1 MIGAAEARGGADG
14 AHAAA
19 QGLPQSPPALLEG
32 GGDTSVEAQVQA
44 WLLQTQAEGLLD
56 GDAMAAM
63 GEGSDSATSELL
75 QEQFAAHD
83 AWVQSLRASAE
94 EVLRRHR

>member
-1 MIGAAEARGGADG
+1 M
-14 AHAAA
+14 
-19 QGLPQSPPALLEG
+19 
-32 GGDTSVEAQVQA
+32 EAQVQA

-94 EVLRRHR
+94 EVLRRHRETRSAFARAGISPGNTTDEGPTPEGP